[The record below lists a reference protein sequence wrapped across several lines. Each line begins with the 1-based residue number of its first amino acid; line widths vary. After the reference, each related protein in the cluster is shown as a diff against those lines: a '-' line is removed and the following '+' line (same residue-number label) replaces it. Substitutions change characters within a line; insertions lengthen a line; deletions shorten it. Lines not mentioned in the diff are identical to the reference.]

1 MIKQQKK
8 LEPEQSESLCKT
20 LEQRFQQHTE
30 RHMQISWTFVRE
42 KLLQFPEKLYTL
54 QQMEMS
60 GGEPDVVVLPNTQ
73 NVYFFDCSIESP
85 KWRRSMCYDREALL
99 SRKDHPPENT
109 VLDWIQA
116 YGLSLMTEQQYYL
129 LQQIFNFDLK
139 TSSWVEHCI

>member
-8 LEPEQSESLCKT
+8 LEPEQTKHLFNT

-30 RHMQISWTFVRE
+30 RHMQISWAFVRE
-42 KLLQFPEKLYTL
+42 QLLHSPEKLYAL
-54 QQMEMS
+54 QQMEIS

-85 KWRRSMCYDREALL
+85 KGRRSMCYDREALL

-116 YGLSLMTEQQYYL
+116 YGLRNRDKKKPRHPVEVSLY
-129 LQQIFNFDLK
+129 F
-139 TSSWVEHCI
+139 SV

>member
-42 KLLQFPEKLYTL
+42 KLLQFPEKLYAL

-85 KWRRSMCYDREALL
+85 KWRRGMCYD
-99 SRKDHPPENT
+99 
-109 VLDWIQA
+109 
-116 YGLSLMTEQQYYL
+116 
-129 LQQIFNFDLK
+129 
-139 TSSWVEHCI
+139 